1 MGFWIFMLIMD
12 LLIPGIMI
20 GFGSYFAE
28 NAPENINLLFGYRT
42 PRSMKNRN
50 TWEFAH
56 HYFGK
61 LWRVTG
67 WILFPVSIAVM
78 LLCLGKDISFIGA
91 YGTAVCGIQTVLLL
105 IPVFIT
111 EHALKQNFDEAGRRK
126 HGTQV

>member
-78 LLCLGKDISFIGA
+78 LLCLGKDIFLLEHTAPPYAESRPSSFSFPFSLPN
-91 YGTAVCGIQTVLLL
+91 T
-105 IPVFIT
+105 
-111 EHALKQNFDEAGRRK
+111 H
-126 HGTQV
+126 

>member
-28 NAPENINLLFGYRT
+28 NAPKNINPLFGYRT
-42 PRSMKNRN
+42 TRSMKNRD
-50 TWEFAH
+50 TWEFSH

-78 LLCLGKDISFIGA
+78 LLCLGKDISSIGA
-91 YGTAVCGIQTVLLL
+91 YGAAVCGIQTVLLL

-126 HGTQV
+126 HGS